1 MRERLRRLQNWRRL
15 APRYTEDAD
24 ALERLFRVRED
35 PWHFLSDPYEE
46 ARLTFLQQLVLR
58 VPHRSILEV
67 GCAEGLLTAW
77 LTTVAERVVAVDVS
91 ATACARTRAR
101 AMRATVV
108 VANMGSFEPGEQF
121 DLVIC
126 SEALYYMR
134 DPAAALTRLRQMG
147 ACVLLTY
154 TRRERRTLDP
164 IVASCAPALIDETF
178 LYRER
183 RFPPKNRGCR
193 CVVLKA
199 EGGGGPV

>member
-1 MRERLRRLQNWRRL
+1 MRERLRRLQNLWRL

-67 GCAEGLLTAW
+67 GCAEGMLTAW

-101 AMRATVV
+101 APRATVV
-108 VANMGSFEPGEQF
+108 VANMGSYEPGE
-121 DLVIC
+121 
-126 SEALYYMR
+126 
-134 DPAAALTRLRQMG
+134 
-147 ACVLLTY
+147 
-154 TRRERRTLDP
+154 
-164 IVASCAPALIDETF
+164 
-178 LYRER
+178 
-183 RFPPKNRGCR
+183 
-193 CVVLKA
+193 
-199 EGGGGPV
+199 